1 MLEYFPREKR
11 GGEVIKPTQNQ
22 LKALDRLSACEKKFV
37 IFSAPTGTG
46 KSLFG
51 KAYGNSARQPS
62 KNYIELVNTGKIN
75 KVDDISRRFIHEK
88 EVYKEPAHG
97 CFVLTPTILLQDQ
110 LHQDFNTEIFKGKSN
125 YFCNLKS
132 KKPVRFTN
140 APCLFSSK
148 QKKACLKNKCCDYYN
163 NQDAVLLSQFACLNY
178 DKFIYLPDIF
188 KRRQILVLDEAADIE
203 NIIIKCYE
211 FTLDRSILQKHG
223 INFKYREKTL
233 IEDLIECYE
242 DINKQIKR
250 IRAYT
255 KNNKPDKNTITK
267 YQELSPLSIGLER
280 LLKMYSNNKN
290 SYVVT
295 IELGNLIFTPLY
307 IDIFCKEL
315 FRHAEKVVLMSA
327 TFINI
332 KHYAKTLGL
341 TEEDYDVVSISSDFD
356 PNKSPIFI
364 PDSGVYLKS
373 EYFNDKT
380 RDPLMIKALVREIS
394 FILSEHPNDKGIIHT
409 CSGQI
414 TKVLREETLKKS
426 SPLYKFKDRLIIRI
440 KGEFSNSDLVKINKS
455 SSDPVVLVS
464 PSLTTGFDFK
474 GDLGKFQI
482 IAKCPWIGQNARAKL
497 IMKQDKDWYNLLM
510 LKNMVQACGRTTR
523 STEDS
528 SDTYI
533 IDKCF
538 VKVLKK
544 YMSVLDESFTKRLS
558 LGNKLIREY
567 KL

>member
-1 MLEYFPREKR
+1 
-11 GGEVIKPTQNQ
+11 
-22 LKALDRLSACEKKFV
+22 
-37 IFSAPTGTG
+37 
-46 KSLFG
+46 
-51 KAYGNSARQPS
+51 
-62 KNYIELVNTGKIN
+62 
-75 KVDDISRRFIHEK
+75 
-88 EVYKEPAHG
+88 
-97 CFVLTPTILLQDQ
+97 
-110 LHQDFNTEIFKGKSN
+110 
-125 YFCNLKS
+125 
-132 KKPVRFTN
+132 
-140 APCLFSSK
+140 
-148 QKKACLKNKCCDYYN
+148 
-163 NQDAVLLSQFACLNY
+163 
-178 DKFIYLPDIF
+178 
-188 KRRQILVLDEAADIE
+188 
-203 NIIIKCYE
+203 
-211 FTLDRSILQKHG
+211 
-223 INFKYREKTL
+223 
-233 IEDLIECYE
+233 
-242 DINKQIKR
+242 
-250 IRAYT
+250 
-255 KNNKPDKNTITK
+255 
-267 YQELSPLSIGLER
+267 
-280 LLKMYSNNKN
+280 MYSNNKN